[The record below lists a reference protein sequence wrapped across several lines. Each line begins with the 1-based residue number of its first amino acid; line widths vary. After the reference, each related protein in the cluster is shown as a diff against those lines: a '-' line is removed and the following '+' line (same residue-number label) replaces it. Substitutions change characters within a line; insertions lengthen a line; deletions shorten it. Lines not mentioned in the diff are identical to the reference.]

1 MTGAT
6 LFAEPLP
13 DGGTIGVAAPAS
25 PQDSRS
31 EVLRGVE
38 WWESQGYKVKLADGI
53 YDRDDYVAGDA
64 KRRAAD
70 LNALFADPEVNVVQC
85 FQGGYGSAQTIPHLD
100 FELIA
105 ANPKP
110 FVGYSDITAL
120 HTALLRQTGLA
131 TIYGNGLAGIGDPE
145 TTAFTKERL
154 LAVLRGNADPEVP
167 RDPDDPYVRAI
178 RGGSTTAPLVGGCLW
193 LLIQSMGTP
202 WEFDLDGAIFF
213 FEDVKAPPYYVDGF
227 LTQLRL
233 AGKLDNVA
241 GVVVGEMKDC
251 DWGDLRDSSDWA
263 RSRSLEDVL
272 EEHLEPLRVPV
283 LYKLP
288 LGHGKHLASIP
299 LGVRYTLDADR
310 KTLTVEEPPFRP

>member
-1 MTGAT
+1 VRAT
-6 LFAEPLP
+6 LFAKPLP
-13 DGGTIGVAAPAS
+13 PGGTIGVSAPAS
-25 PQDSRS
+25 PQDARS

-38 WWESQGYKVKLADGI
+38 WWESKGYRVKLSAGI
-53 YDRDDYVAGDA
+53 YERDDYVAGDA
-64 KRRAAD
+64 RRRGEE
-70 LNALFADPEVNVVQC
+70 LTELFGDPEVDVVQAL
-85 FQGGYGSAQTIPHLD
+85 QGGYGSAEAIPHID
-100 FELIA
+100 FGVIEE
-105 ANPKP
+105 NPKP

-120 HTALLRQTGLA
+120 HMAILSKTSLA
-131 TIYGNGLAGIGDPE
+131 TVYGNGLAGLGDPE
-145 TTAFTKERL
+145 TTEFSRKRL
-154 LAVLRGNADPEVP
+154 LQVLDGSADAEVP
-167 RDPDDPYVRAI
+167 RDPDDPYVRSIA
-178 RGGSTTAPLVGGCLW
+178 GGRVRAPLVGGCLW

-213 FEDVKAPPYYVDGF
+213 FEDVKAPPYFVDGF

-251 DWGDLRDSSDWA
+251 DWGDLRESSDWA

-272 EEHLEPLRVPV
+272 EQQLEPLGVPV